1 MALISNAPSQ
11 AFSAVTR
18 EHLAFQR
25 EVHGQSSEEYW
36 HNEEIDSSEL
46 RRLLMSVRNVKTL
59 RAEDGLAEKLSR
71 CLRLEDGGLPLE
83 LLTELEVQELVT

>member
-1 MALISNAPSQ
+1 M
-11 AFSAVTR
+11 TR

-36 HNEEIDSSEL
+36 HNEVVDRSEL
-46 RRLLMSVRNVKTL
+46 RKLLMSFRNVKTL

-71 CLRLEDGGLPLE
+71 YLRLEDGGLPLE
-83 LLTELEVQELVT
+83 LLPELELQELVM